1 MFQKDDMVRYG
12 AHGVCKVEDITE
24 KNFNGEAIR
33 YYVLRPIY
41 NDTSTIYVPIHNHAL
56 TQNMRKVLSK
66 EELQSLIQTMP
77 HEESLWIENEEVR
90 KAQYQEILASGNRA
104 GLIGMLKA
112 LYLHQR
118 EQQVRPS
125 DPHLHQCHQAHQP
138 LIMGMTKQPLADW
151 RSRQQENRCQQR
163 RETQHH
169 RRRGAHNL
177 TQMRGVVVVL
187 SNQLGH
193 SVKDTRPGQN
203 TEYSHQLAEVS
214 RLADARGAKRDGQQF
229 NHQQPNANFY
239 QRGRGGPH

>member
-1 MFQKDDMVRYG
+1 MLFASRNVSPVEGDNAFFDYEQKLVREMFQKDDMVRYG

-77 HEESLWIENEEVR
+77 QKESLWIENEEVR
-90 KAQYQEILASGNRA
+90 KAQYQEILASGNRT

-118 EQQVRPS
+118 EQQEKGRRLHMS
-125 DPHLHQCHQAHQP
+125 DDHFFKEAEKMLHEEFALVLGIPRDQVVP
-138 LIMGMTKQPLADW
+138 YILKQL
-151 RSRQQENRCQQR
+151 QGEQKNC
-163 RETQHH
+163 
-169 RRRGAHNL
+169 G
-177 TQMRGVVVVL
+177 
-187 SNQLGH
+187 
-193 SVKDTRPGQN
+193 
-203 TEYSHQLAEVS
+203 
-214 RLADARGAKRDGQQF
+214 
-229 NHQQPNANFY
+229 
-239 QRGRGGPH
+239 

>member
-1 MFQKDDMVRYG
+1 MLFASRNVSPVEGDNAFFDYEQKLVREMFQKDDMVRYG
-12 AHGVCKVEDITE
+12 AYGVCKVEDITE

-90 KAQYQEILASGNRA
+90 KAQYQEVLASGNRT

-118 EQQVRPS
+118 EQQEKGDGCICQTITFLRKRKK
-125 DPHLHQCHQAHQP
+125 CC
-138 LIMGMTKQPLADW
+138 M
-151 RSRQQENRCQQR
+151 RSLRWCSASPE
-163 RETQHH
+163 
-169 RRRGAHNL
+169 
-177 TQMRGVVVVL
+177 
-187 SNQLGH
+187 
-193 SVKDTRPGQN
+193 
-203 TEYSHQLAEVS
+203 S
-214 RLADARGAKRDGQQF
+214 RLF
-229 NHQQPNANFY
+229 PIF
-239 QRGRGGPH
+239 

>member
-1 MFQKDDMVRYG
+1 MARM
-12 AHGVCKVEDITE
+12 ACAKVEDITE

-112 LYLHQR
+112 YIFI
-118 EQQVRPS
+118 S
-125 DPHLHQCHQAHQP
+125 A
-138 LIMGMTKQPLADW
+138 
-151 RSRQQENRCQQR
+151 SS
-163 RETQHH
+163 
-169 RRRGAHNL
+169 RRRGDGCICQTITFL
-177 TQMRGVVVVL
+177 RKRKKCCMRSL
-187 SNQLGH
+187 RWCSA
-193 SVKDTRPGQN
+193 SP
-203 TEYSHQLAEVS
+203 ES
-214 RLADARGAKRDGQQF
+214 RLF
-229 NHQQPNANFY
+229 PIF
-239 QRGRGGPH
+239 